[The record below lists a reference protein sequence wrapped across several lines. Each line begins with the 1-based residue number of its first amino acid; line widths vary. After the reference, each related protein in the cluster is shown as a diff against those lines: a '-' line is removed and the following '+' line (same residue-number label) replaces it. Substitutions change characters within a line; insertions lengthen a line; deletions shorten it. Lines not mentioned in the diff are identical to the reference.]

1 MTESLDFFA
10 INYDILIKL
19 YAIDSEKYFSKS
31 AKKYRGGKN
40 HPLCDR
46 MRIYLRLFLLAI
58 ITRRRKVRNVLS
70 AATTYVIAAAR
81 STFFAACS
89 SLPYD
94 M

>member
-31 AKKYRGGKN
+31 ANKKHSGGKN

-70 AATTYVIAAAR
+70 AATT
-81 STFFAACS
+81 
-89 SLPYD
+89 
-94 M
+94 

>member
-1 MTESLDFFA
+1 MISRLILDYILCLNRLIFS
-10 INYDILIKL
+10 INYDMLIKL

-31 AKKYRGGKN
+31 AKKHRGGKN

-70 AATTYVIAAAR
+70 AATT
-81 STFFAACS
+81 
-89 SLPYD
+89 
-94 M
+94 